1 MDKYNVKLLSRA
13 YNNLDEIY
21 YYITNELCA
30 GQAANNLIDEIEQG
44 ILSLE
49 VFPYRGSKR
58 KKGVYANK
66 DYRQVFVKNFTI
78 VYRVDEVKK
87 EVVVVTVRY
96 SKSEF

>member
-21 YYITNELCA
+21 YYISTELYA
-30 GQAANNLIDEIEQG
+30 EQAANNLIEDLEES

-49 VFPYRGSKR
+49 YMPYRGSKR
-58 KKGVYANK
+58 RNGAYANK
-66 DYRQVFVKNFTI
+66 GYRQLFVKNFTI
-78 VYRVDEVKK
+78 VYRIDEVEQ

-96 SKSEF
+96 SKRQI